1 MQMAGAN
8 HRVPHAALITG
19 ASRGIGRGVA
29 VALGAAGFELALAA
43 RGAQGLEDTAE
54 AAVEAGAPLA
64 LSLPTDI
71 GDLDACRGLARRA
84 REGLDRHPDVFV
96 HCAGI
101 ARNGRVGELELEAWE
116 ESMRV
121 NVSAAFVLAG
131 ELLPSMADAGW
142 GRVVCVG
149 SLYSRFGVARTAA
162 YTASKHAILGLTRV
176 IAAEH
181 PRAGV
186 TANAII
192 PGFVD
197 TEMVRDEADRAAEA
211 RGLSREDIV
220 QKFLRI
226 QPIGRMVSVEEVGAL
241 VAFLC
246 SDAAAPITG
255 QAIDIDGG
263 AFQA

>member
-1 MQMAGAN
+1 MAPDQSAGN
-8 HRVPHAALITG
+8 GHAALITG

-29 VALGAAGFELALAA
+29 VALGAAGFGLALAA
-43 RGAQGLEDTAE
+43 RSADELDQSVVDATA
-54 AAVEAGAPLA
+54 AGAPQA
-64 LSLPTDI
+64 LPFPTDV
-71 GDLDACRGLARRA
+71 GDLDAA
-84 REGLDRHPDVFV
+84 RELAANARDGLGRAPDVFV

-101 ARNGRVGELELEAWE
+101 ARNGKIGELPLTDWD

-121 NVSAAFVLAG
+121 NVSSAFVLAG
-131 ELLPSMADAGW
+131 ELVPAMAAAGW

-197 TEMVRDEADRAAEA
+197 TEMVRDEADKAAVA
-211 RGLSREDIV
+211 RDLTREEIV
-220 QKFLRI
+220 ERFLRI
-226 QPIGRMVSVEEVGAL
+226 QPIGRMVTVEEVGAL

-246 SDAAAPITG
+246 SEAAAPITG

-263 AFQA
+263 AYQA